1 MCIALL
7 STRHPDY
14 PLILLNNRDEFLTR
28 PTAAADWWAPPH
40 QNVLGGR
47 DLLRKE
53 QGTWLGVTKQG
64 RLAVLTNFR
73 EEGEVTQE
81 AKSRGGIVN
90 AFLTS
95 AEDTQ
100 AFVGKLFEGDAMKNI
115 GGFSLICGLI
125 GQPLAMLSNRMSG
138 VGDVVWFDVS
148 QQGTIGLSNAAVGD
162 RSWPKVLEGERRID
176 AAIEASIAEEED
188 REEFVDRLFE
198 VLNTDTL
205 PKWKENQTFQSFVL
219 QLKESIF
226 IPVLDGHATK
236 TEAADKIAAAKVD
249 DKVEVKEQ
257 TGQAVPEGLSGP
269 YGTQRQTVML
279 LDQKRQVYFV
289 ERTPHGSSRT
299 MSNDPEMKAY
309 CFKIEQSI
317 LPEKYPDQSC

>member
-47 DLLRKE
+47 DLLREE

-73 EEGEVTQE
+73 EEGQVTRE

-95 AEDTQ
+95 TEDTQ
-100 AFVGKLFEGDAMKNI
+100 AFVGQLFEGDAMKNI

-138 VGDVVWFDVS
+138 VGEVVWFDVS
-148 QQGTIGLSNAAVGD
+148 QQETTGLSNAAVGD
-162 RSWPKVLEGERRID
+162 RSWPKILEGERRLD
-176 AAIEASIAEEED
+176 AAIEVSIAEEED
-188 REEFVDRLFE
+188 REEFVNRLFGI
-198 VLNTDTL
+198 LNTDTL
-205 PKWKENQTFQSFVL
+205 PKRKGNQTLQSFLL

-226 IPVLDGHATK
+226 IPILDGRATK
-236 TEAADKIAAAKVD
+236 TEAADKIAAAKID

-257 TGQAVPEGLSGP
+257 TGMTIPEGLSGP
-269 YGTQRQTVML
+269 YGTQRQSVL
-279 LDQKRQVYFV
+279 LVDHERQVYFV
-289 ERTPHGSSRT
+289 ERTPHSSSEA
-299 MSNDPEMKAY
+299 MSNDPEMKTY
-309 CFKIEQSI
+309 CFKIEQQG
-317 LPEKYPDQSC
+317 LPENQPSESG